1 MDRSS
6 SSCARTV
13 EETAARARRPF
24 VTNKTQRVGQTAPA
38 MDGDFIMSSVG
49 WFKMSCTTKGW
60 CRDAEQLLKAGLVPG
75 EGIM

>member
-1 MDRSS
+1 
-6 SSCARTV
+6 
-13 EETAARARRPF
+13 
-24 VTNKTQRVGQTAPA
+24 

-60 CRDAEQLLKAGLVPG
+60 YRDAEQLLKAGLVPD